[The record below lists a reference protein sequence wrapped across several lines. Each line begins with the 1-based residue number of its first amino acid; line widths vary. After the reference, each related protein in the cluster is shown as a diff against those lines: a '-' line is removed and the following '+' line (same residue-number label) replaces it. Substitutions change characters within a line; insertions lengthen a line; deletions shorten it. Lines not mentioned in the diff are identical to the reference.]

1 MDLFHITHPLTND
14 RNSAAMS
21 SQLEELDLQRLTSAL
36 PDVETLE
43 AFAERNGLTPDTV
56 RAWAQKAVIP
66 SLRLGKRRM
75 VNTAMLRNW
84 LLEQEWT
91 A

>member
-1 MDLFHITHPLTND
+1 
-14 RNSAAMS
+14 MS
-21 SQLEELDLQRLTSAL
+21 LEETDLSKMLHPQR
-36 PDVETLE
+36 DVETLE
-43 AFAERNGLTPDTV
+43 AFAERNGLTSDTV
-56 RAWAQKAVIP
+56 RAWARNAVIP

-75 VNTAMLRNW
+75 VNSALLRNW

>member
-1 MDLFHITHPLTND
+1 
-14 RNSAAMS
+14 MS
-21 SQLEELDLQRLTSAL
+21 SQLEGLDLQRLLTGA

-43 AFAERNGLTPDTV
+43 GFAERNGLTPDTV

-66 SLRLGKRRM
+66 SIRLGKRRM

-84 LLEQEWT
+84 LLEQEWVS
-91 A
+91 

>member
-1 MDLFHITHPLTND
+1 
-14 RNSAAMS
+14 MS
-21 SQLEELDLQRLTSAL
+21 DQLEGLDVQRLFSAL

-43 AFAERNGLTPDTV
+43 GFAERNGLTSDTV

-84 LLEQEWT
+84 LLEQEWVS
-91 A
+91 

>member
-1 MDLFHITHPLTND
+1 MND
-14 RNSAAMS
+14 
-21 SQLEELDLQRLTSAL
+21 QLEGLDVQRLFSAL

-43 AFAERNGLTPDTV
+43 GFAERNGLTPDTV

-84 LLEQEWT
+84 LLEQEWVS
-91 A
+91 

>member
-1 MDLFHITHPLTND
+1 
-14 RNSAAMS
+14 MS
-21 SQLEELDLQRLTSAL
+21 DQLEGLDVQRLFSAL

-43 AFAERNGLTPDTV
+43 GFAERNGLTPDTV

-75 VNTAMLRNW
+75 VNTAMLRNCYFRNNRYGF
-84 LLEQEWT
+84 QN
-91 A
+91 

>member
-1 MDLFHITHPLTND
+1 MPINE

-21 SQLEELDLQRLTSAL
+21 DQLEGLEHPLKPAQL

-43 AFAERNGLTPDTV
+43 GFAERNGLTADTA
-56 RAWAQKAVIP
+56 RAWGQKGFIP
-66 SLRLGKRRM
+66 TLKLGKRRM
-75 VNTAMLRNW
+75 VNSAMLRQF
-84 LLEQEWT
+84 LLDQEWT

>member
-1 MDLFHITHPLTND
+1 
-14 RNSAAMS
+14 MS
-21 SQLEELDLQRLTSAL
+21 DQLEGLDVQRLFSAL

-43 AFAERNGLTPDTV
+43 GFAERNGLTPDTV

-75 VNTAMLRNW
+75 VNTAMLRTW
-84 LLEQEWT
+84 LLEQEWVS
-91 A
+91 